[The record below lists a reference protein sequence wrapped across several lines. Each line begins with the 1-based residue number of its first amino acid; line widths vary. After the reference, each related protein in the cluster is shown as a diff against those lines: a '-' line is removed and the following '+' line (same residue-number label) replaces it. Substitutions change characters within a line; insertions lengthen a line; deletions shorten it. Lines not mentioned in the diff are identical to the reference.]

1 VDEKQAETGSG
12 MDPSQEVQRI
22 RDIIFGAQMKDYDG
36 RFQTVQRDLDR
47 LQEELDRL
55 SEQMADQDSTQNKK
69 LNQLRRDLRK
79 ADDGLRD
86 ELRQTAQTLA
96 VDKVDRAVLGEL
108 FIELGTHLKKGG
120 TLANLLKELQDQEP
134 G

>member
-1 VDEKQAETGSG
+1 
-12 MDPSQEVQRI
+12 
-22 RDIIFGAQMKDYDG
+22 MKDYDG
-36 RFQTVQRDLDR
+36 RFQIVQRDLDR

-55 SEQMADQDSTQNKK
+55 SEQLSDQDSNQNKK
-69 LNQLRRDLRK
+69 VNQLRRDLRK

-120 TLANLLKELQDQEP
+120 TLADLLQELRDQEP

>member
-1 VDEKQAETGSG
+1 MDEKQTETGSG
-12 MDPSQEVQRI
+12 IDPSQEVQRI

-36 RFQTVQRDLDR
+36 RFQIVQRDLDR

-55 SEQMADQDSTQNKK
+55 SEQLSDQDSNQNKK
-69 LNQLRRDLRK
+69 VNQLRRDLRK

-120 TLANLLKELQDQEP
+120 TLADLLQELRDQEP

>member
-1 VDEKQAETGSG
+1 MDEKQTETGSG
-12 MDPSQEVQRI
+12 IDPSQEVQRI

-36 RFQTVQRDLDR
+36 RFQIVQRDLDR

-55 SEQMADQDSTQNKK
+55 SEQLSDQDSNQNKK
-69 LNQLRRDLRK
+69 VNQLRQDLRK

-120 TLANLLKELQDQEP
+120 TLADLLQELRDQEP